1 MLFNVKRVS
10 GKNQMNFRNNKKQ
23 TTNNCKAD
31 KIAEKYKKKKKR
43 SQKSMTLIKKD
54 TFL

>member
-10 GKNQMNFRNNKKQ
+10 GKNQMNFSRKNKKKQ

-31 KIAEKYKKKKKR
+31 KIAEKTNKNNKKK
-43 SQKSMTLIKKD
+43 
-54 TFL
+54 